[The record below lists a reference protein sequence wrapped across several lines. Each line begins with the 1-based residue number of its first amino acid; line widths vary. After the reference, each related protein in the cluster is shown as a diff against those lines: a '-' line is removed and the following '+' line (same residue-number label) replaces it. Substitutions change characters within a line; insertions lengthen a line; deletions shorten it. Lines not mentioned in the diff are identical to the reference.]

1 MATVKQVQ
9 KRKLELLER
18 YRSVQM
24 EQRLLVARQQALEE
38 AERGRFPWKGEFRP
52 KEEIELLY
60 GERKKWDRRF
70 LLDGIILT
78 VVLFGIVFVSS
89 TLVTIV
95 SPKPSITR
103 EAMQEERG
111 TRNPASTENA
121 AGEESGS
128 EN

>member
-18 YRSVQM
+18 YRSVQL

-38 AERGRFPWKGEFRP
+38 SERGRFPWKGEFRP

-78 VVLFGIVFVSS
+78 VVLFGIVIVSS

-111 TRNPASTENA
+111 ASKPASTENA
-121 AGEESGS
+121 AGEESSS